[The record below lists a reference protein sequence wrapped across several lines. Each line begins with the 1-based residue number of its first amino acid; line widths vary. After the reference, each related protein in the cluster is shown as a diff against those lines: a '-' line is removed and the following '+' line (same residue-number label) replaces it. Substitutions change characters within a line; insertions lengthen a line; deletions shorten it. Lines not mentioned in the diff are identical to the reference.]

1 VGSSPTART
10 SFRLKGENCPAKRS
24 EDGLARTG
32 TMDAKVDVVDHA
44 LAEAIDG
51 FVASHPKAQA
61 MQHRAAQVMPG
72 GNTRSVLFTAPFP
85 IRVERAEGCMLLDID
100 GHSYVD
106 LVGEYSAGI
115 YGHSHQVIM
124 AEVTRAMGQGLNMG
138 AQHVK
143 EVEFA
148 EAVAARF
155 NLERLRF
162 TNSGTEANMMAIAA
176 ARAFTGRL
184 AIMAMRGGYHGGV
197 LSFGQGPAPV
207 NAPFE
212 FVMAGFNDVA
222 GTKALIAAHAAKLAV
237 VIVEPMMGGAGCI
250 PATQEFLMMLREET
264 MRQGII
270 LIFDEIMTSRL
281 HPGGISAAT
290 GVTPDLKS
298 LGKYIG
304 GGMSFGCFGGR
315 ADIIDLYDPTRPNAL
330 THAGTFNN
338 NTLTMSAGLKGIT
351 EIFTPDA
358 CVMLN
363 ARGEALKARVNAL
376 FMSYQ
381 APMQMTGIGSLLCV
395 HPIAGNITSPDDA
408 AGADVRIKRLL
419 FFHLLEDGIYLAERG
434 FMALSLMIGDAEE
447 AKFEKSL
454 ARFIERY
461 RGLLH

>member
-1 VGSSPTART
+1 
-10 SFRLKGENCPAKRS
+10 
-24 EDGLARTG
+24 
-32 TMDAKVDVVDHA
+32 MDAVDRA
-44 LAEAIDG
+44 LAEAIEG
-51 FVASHPKAQA
+51 FVGSHPNAEV
-61 MQHRAAQVMPG
+61 MQRRAAQVMPG
-72 GNTRSVLFTAPFP
+72 GNTRSVLFTKPFP
-85 IRVERAEGCMLLDID
+85 IRVERADGCTLHDID

-115 YGHSHQVIM
+115 FGHSHPVIM
-124 AEVTRAMGQGLNMG
+124 AEVTRAMGQGLNIG

-176 ARAFTGRL
+176 ARAFTGRS
-184 AIMAMRGGYHGGV
+184 AIMVMRSGYHGGV
-197 LSFGQGPAPV
+197 LSFGQGPVPV

-212 FVMAGFNDVA
+212 FVMAGYNDVD
-222 GTKALIAAHAAKLAV
+222 GTRDLIAEHAAKLAV
-237 VIVEPMMGGAGCI
+237 VMVEPMMGGAGCI
-250 PATQEFLMMLREET
+250 PATREFLAMLRAET
-264 MRQGII
+264 TRHGIV
-270 LIFDEIMTSRL
+270 LIFDEVMTSRL
-281 HPGGISAAT
+281 HPGGISAAFEIA
-290 GVTPDLKS
+290 PDLKS

-315 ADIIDLYDPTRPNAL
+315 ADIIDLYDPTRANAL

-338 NTLTMSAGLKGIT
+338 NTLTMSAGLKGLT
-351 EIFTPDA
+351 SIFTPEA
-358 CVMLN
+358 CVALN
-363 ARGEALKARVNAL
+363 ARGEALKARINAL

-381 APMQMTGIGSLLCV
+381 AAMQVTGVGSLLCV
-395 HPIAGNITSPDDA
+395 HPIGGTIANPDDA
-408 AGADVRIKRLL
+408 ARADLRLKRLL

-434 FMALSLMIGDAEE
+434 FMALSLLIGDAEE